1 METATDKMSF
11 ITSDE
16 KLNPMRVILDIMIS
30 VQNNGTSGEQKKT
43 MVLYKLQQL
52 LDPETFDRYG
62 PVFGLTIDL
71 LKFLSHDKT
80 MLKGLKSLKTNWLSC
95 FS

>member
-1 METATDKMSF
+1 MTF

-16 KLNPMRVILDIMIS
+16 KVNPMRIILDIMIS
-30 VQNNGTSGEQKKT
+30 VQNNGMNGEQKKT
-43 MVLYKLQQL
+43 MVLHRLQQF
-52 LDPETFDRYG
+52 LDKETFDRYG

-71 LKFLSHDKT
+71 LKFISHDKT

-95 FS
+95 IRG

>member
-1 METATDKMSF
+1 METD
-11 ITSDE
+11 SDDQ
-16 KLNPMRVILDIMIS
+16 NPLRIILDIMIS
-30 VQNNGTSGEQKKT
+30 VQSNGGSGEQKKS
-43 MVLYKLQQL
+43 MVLYRLQQL

-62 PVFGLTIDL
+62 PIFGLTIDL
-71 LKFLSHDKT
+71 LKFISHDKT

>member
-1 METATDKMSF
+1 METD
-11 ITSDE
+11 SDDQ
-16 KLNPMRVILDIMIS
+16 NPLRIILDIMIS
-30 VQNNGTSGEQKKT
+30 VQSNGGSGEQKKT

>member
-1 METATDKMSF
+1 METDG
-11 ITSDE
+11 D
-16 KLNPMRVILDIMIS
+16 NPLRIILDIMIS
-30 VQNNGTSGEQKKT
+30 VQSNEMSGEQKKS
-43 MVLYKLQQL
+43 MVLYKLQQF
-52 LDPETFDRYG
+52 LDKETFDRYG

-95 FS
+95 IS